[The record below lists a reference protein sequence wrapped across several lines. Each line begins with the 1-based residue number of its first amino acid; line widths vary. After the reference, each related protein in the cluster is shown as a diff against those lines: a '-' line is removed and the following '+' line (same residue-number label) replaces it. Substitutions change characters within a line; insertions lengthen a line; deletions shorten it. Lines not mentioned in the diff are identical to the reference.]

1 MSSDLIASILSSL
14 KESGVIPDV
23 IPESLNFAPSEF
35 FTVAYPS
42 KTLTEVG
49 SKFTKDETQ
58 QEPELYLID
67 NDEGEA
73 AAEETYTLV
82 MTDPDAPSRADP
94 KYGQWRHWVV
104 SLGLAQ
110 VQGMRRDAWNGA
122 VDPWFEGPEWRKRR
136 STKDA
141 SLTDPVLRSLA
152 SSWQW
157 ASSLW
162 YVNSPHAW
170 ILRYSHTDLTQSS
183 SCSRTP
189 HPITPSQLKP
199 SSTMASSP
207 LAETG
212 ML

>member
-23 IPESLNFAPSEF
+23 IPESLDFTPSEF

-49 SKFTKDETQ
+49 GKFTKDEAQ

-94 KYGQWRHWVV
+94 KYGQWRHWVIP
-104 SLGLAQ
+104 GLK
-110 VQGMRRDAWNGA
+110 VQNGA
-122 VDPWFEGPEWRKRR
+122 KGVTALQKTR
-136 STKDA
+136 T
-141 SLTDPVLRSLA
+141 SLTPYFGPSPPPGSGPHRYVFLLFEDPTPDYSVAAEAVEHNGEFTSRRNWNALKFADEYVLKLVG
-152 SSWQW
+152 
-157 ASSLW
+157 
-162 YVNSPHAW
+162 VNYFFCEVSA
-170 ILRYSHTDLTQSS
+170 
-183 SCSRTP
+183 
-189 HPITPSQLKP
+189 
-199 SSTMASSP
+199 
-207 LAETG
+207 
-212 ML
+212 

>member
-23 IPESLNFAPSEF
+23 IPESLDFTPSEF

-49 SKFTKDETQ
+49 GKFTKDETQ

-104 SLGLAQ
+104 SLVLAK
-110 VQGMRRDAWNGA
+110 VQGIERDDGRY
-122 VDPWFEGPEWRKRR
+122 V
-136 STKDA
+136 
-141 SLTDPVLRSLA
+141 RSL
-152 SSWQW
+152 
-157 ASSLW
+157 
-162 YVNSPHAW
+162 V
-170 ILRYSHTDLTQSS
+170 
-183 SCSRTP
+183 
-189 HPITPSQLKP
+189 
-199 SSTMASSP
+199 
-207 LAETG
+207 
-212 ML
+212 